1 MIAKSSEITTP
12 ADRKMFSWN
21 TPMSSGEKHIL
32 EYTGPG
38 ELIMAPA
45 ALGDLTAITIDQSTN
60 AVWKIGKDAFL
71 ACTTKIVDEFA
82 RPKKSMTVTKSL
94 LSYEIYGQGIVWLT
108 SLGAIIER
116 NVSDCLENGA
126 QWTV

>member
-12 ADRKMFSWN
+12 ADHTFSWN
-21 TPMSSGEKHIL
+21 TSISSEEKHIL

-45 ALGDLTAITIDQSTN
+45 ALGDLTAITTDHSTN
-60 AVWKIGKDAFL
+60 AVCKIGKDAFL
-71 ACTTKIVDEFA
+71 ACTTETVEEFA
-82 RPKKSMTVTKSL
+82 KPKKSLALTKSL
-94 LSYEIYGQGIVWLT
+94 LSYAINGQGIVWLT

-126 QWTV
+126 HWTV